1 MAALGW
7 GLELS
12 VGDGVAAGGRPVTD
26 RVTLPP
32 LLSCRDPERHVKV
45 KQRGSVLNMLR
56 KLDKIRFRGHKR
68 DDFLDLAESPNASD
82 TECGDEIPLKIPRTS
97 PRDSEELRDPVST
110 ECPPNPAARP
120 RSRGPSWD
128 AGTVPILGCQAQR
141 GLGWV
146 DCDLPGWSDTDGAA
160 LHLSLPPPT
169 SLGGAHDQIE
179 GSLSGRRISFPS
191 LVFWV
196 IGKLFMQK

>member
-12 VGDGVAAGGRPVTD
+12 VGGGVPAGGRQVTD
-26 RVTLPP
+26 HGTLPP
-32 LLSCRDPERHVKV
+32 LLSCRDSERHVKV
-45 KQRGSVLNMLR
+45 KQRASVLNMLR

-110 ECPPNPAARP
+110 RVSPRP
-120 RSRGPSWD
+120 DPGRVALVSGPL
-128 AGTVPILGCQAQR
+128 TVPIRGCQAQR
-141 GLGWV
+141 GLGWTV
-146 DCDLPGWSDTDGAA
+146 SFLAGETGRRLLPISPPLTFLVGARA
-160 LHLSLPPPT
+160 QT
-169 SLGGAHDQIE
+169 E
-179 GSLSGRRISFPS
+179 GDLSGSRISFPS
-191 LVFWV
+191 LDFWV